1 MEACVWEESSNY
13 FIFSL
18 LQITASAWVF
28 LGFLLCGM
36 PCVRY
41 KRVWK
46 CCLIRWLNML
56 HAGCSCGG
64 HSILQTPQA
73 QGNTYTLIWFPSTP
87 TYMHRWAIEGI
98 LVDHQGTLKICFSID
113 MLKRIQKYVRL
124 EAYIPLSLHT
134 GVSYCDKKKKA
145 FLLLAL
151 CNVPLALWCHFKCVG
166 STGLSLVGK
175 KYHSTSDETN
185 FYPNRRRL
193 QCFGKIW
200 SDWNRFRKLPVVEH

>member
-1 MEACVWEESSNY
+1 MEACVWEESSNC

-18 LQITASAWVF
+18 LQIAASARVF

-87 TYMHRWAIEGI
+87 TYRHRWAIEGI
-98 LVDHQGTLKICFSID
+98 LADHQGTQDMFQYWYAQEDTKIC
-113 MLKRIQKYVRL
+113 
-124 EAYIPLSLHT
+124 AAGSLHPLEL
-134 GVSYCDKKKKA
+134 VYRCLLLWQKKKA

-151 CNVPLALWCHFKCVG
+151 CNVPLALWCHFKSVG

>member
-1 MEACVWEESSNY
+1 MYCFYIGVCGGCYTDCLNCISSLGEFCSHVAALLFNVEAGVNYGLNNPTPTETPCEWRRASGKSSNC

-18 LQITASAWVF
+18 LQIAASARVF

-56 HAGCSCGG
+56 HARCSCGG

-98 LVDHQGTLKICFSID
+98 LADHQGTLKLCFSID

-124 EAYIPLSLHT
+124 EAYIPSSLHT
-134 GVSYCDKKKKA
+134 GVSYCDKKKKP
-145 FLLLAL
+145 FS
-151 CNVPLALWCHFKCVG
+151 F
-166 STGLSLVGK
+166 
-175 KYHSTSDETN
+175 
-185 FYPNRRRL
+185 
-193 QCFGKIW
+193 
-200 SDWNRFRKLPVVEH
+200 